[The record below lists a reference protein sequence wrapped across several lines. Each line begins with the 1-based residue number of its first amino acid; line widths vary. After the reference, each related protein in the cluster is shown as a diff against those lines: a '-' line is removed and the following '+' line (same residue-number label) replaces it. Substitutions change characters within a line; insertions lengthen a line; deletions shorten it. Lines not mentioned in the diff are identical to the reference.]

1 MKEISRILENSLSER
16 LFQAATFRVFDGQ
29 GTLLEID
36 SGECGISS
44 IFDVASITKIFTAL
58 IFSRLMTQCKITGET
73 KIGDLDC
80 IEVPPD
86 KRDITLLSLLSH
98 TSGLPDYVP
107 FYKRFAKEG
116 GGIERVGREEAYGQ
130 IVDEM
135 LSTPLLSRPE
145 ERILYSDPGY
155 ILLAH
160 IIEKLTDLPLERLL
174 ETLVTG
180 PAGLIDTCFTPL
192 ARYHQCETGRF
203 VSSGFCPVRSKEVVG
218 EVEDLNCSVLGGVS
232 GHAGIFSTGYDLEK
246 LGRAFFGTLAGE
258 EGVFDAEEVSF
269 LLEEV
274 RDDLGNRR
282 RVGFDVP
289 AAKGSAAGRYF
300 SENSGGH
307 LGFTGVSLWLDFE
320 REAGMVFLANRVYCD
335 GDREKFNGV
344 RRKVHDR
351 AWELLAL

>member
-1 MKEISRILENSLSER
+1 MKEIARILEKSIGEG
-16 LFQAATFRVFDGQ
+16 LFQAATFRVFDRK
-29 GTLLEID
+29 GTLLETD

-44 IFDVASITKIFTAL
+44 LFDVASITKIFTAL
-58 IFSRLMTQCKITGET
+58 IFSRLLGQGKVTGET
-73 KIGDLDC
+73 KIGDLNC
-80 IEVPPD
+80 IQVPPD

-130 IVDEM
+130 VVGEI

-145 ERILYSDPGY
+145 ERILYSDLGY
-155 ILLAH
+155 ILLAY
-160 IIEKLTDLPLERLL
+160 IIEKLTDLPLEGLL

-203 VSSGFCPVRSKEVVG
+203 VSSGFCPVRSREVVG
-218 EVEDLNCSVLGGVS
+218 EVEDLNCAVLGGVS
-232 GHAGIFSTGYDLEK
+232 GHAGIFSTGYDLER
-246 LGRAFFGTLAGE
+246 LGREFFRAPGGE

-274 RDDLGNRR
+274 RDGLGNRR

-289 AAKGSAAGRYF
+289 AAKDSAAGRYF
-300 SENSGGH
+300 SKNSGGH

-320 REAGMVFLANRVYCD
+320 RQTGMVFLANRVHCD

-344 RRKVHDR
+344 RRTVHDR